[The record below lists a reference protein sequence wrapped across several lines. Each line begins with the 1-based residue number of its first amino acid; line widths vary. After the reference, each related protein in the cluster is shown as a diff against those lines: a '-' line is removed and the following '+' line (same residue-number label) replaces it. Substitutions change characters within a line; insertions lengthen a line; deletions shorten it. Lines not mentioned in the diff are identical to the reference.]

1 MNSVE
6 QTQILLKPGIDLT
19 EIEPGIFSTVSNPRP
34 QSFDRLARAYDR
46 LIRSK
51 LYNGL
56 VWGTSPASYRWFA
69 EQAHKGNPQF
79 MLDAGCGSMAVT
91 ADAHSKGEGLVVGL
105 DSSLPMLRLA
115 KARLDQLNARNVVL
129 ILGSVENI
137 PFRQNAFESIL
148 FMGMAHLFPDDSP
161 VMDELM
167 RVLMSRG
174 QIHLSSLV
182 ENRRKF
188 GDRFLAKLKA
198 KGEVNAIRSPKQVL
212 NLLATMTSLVDS
224 RTEGNMLFASAVR

>member
-6 QTQILLKPGIDLT
+6 QAQILLKPGIELT
-19 EIEPGIFSTVSNPRP
+19 VIESGIYSTVTNPRA
-34 QSFDRLARAYDR
+34 QSFDRLAGVYDR

-56 VWGTSPASYRWFA
+56 VWGTSPTSYRCFA

-91 ADAHSKGEGLVVGL
+91 AEAHAKGEGLVVGL

-115 KARLDQLNARNVVL
+115 KARLGQQNARNVVL
-129 ILGSVENI
+129 ILGSVEDI

-148 FMGMAHLFPDDSP
+148 FMGMAHLFPDDST

-188 GDRFLAKLKA
+188 GDKFLAKLKA
-198 KGEVNAIRSPKQVL
+198 KGEVNAIRSPKAVL
-212 NLLATMTSLVDS
+212 QSIESVCKLIDS